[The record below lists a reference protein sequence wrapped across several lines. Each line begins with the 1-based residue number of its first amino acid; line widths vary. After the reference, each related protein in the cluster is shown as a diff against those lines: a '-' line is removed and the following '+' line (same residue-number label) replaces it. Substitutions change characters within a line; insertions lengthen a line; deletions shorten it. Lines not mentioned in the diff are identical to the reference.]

1 MIVLELVL
9 SFVAGI
15 ALAAIEHLLRARFG
29 FAPDC
34 AAVALA
40 LLLTSKAR
48 PSSGVYALGLLLG
61 FSTSSLDPLG
71 AWLLGGGIAAAVL
84 LPLRDLVFVESPG
97 TQLLFGLLC
106 SGALLAARTLYA
118 LFSGAPLLPFP
129 PSELVAPLLVVVA
142 VPILHRSMASALR
155 GWRWVRERW
164 EARPEGGE
172 ATPED

>member
-84 LPLRDLVFVESPG
+84 LPLRDLVFVESFG
-97 TQLLFGLLC
+97 T
-106 SGALLAARTLYA
+106 
-118 LFSGAPLLPFP
+118 
-129 PSELVAPLLVVVA
+129 
-142 VPILHRSMASALR
+142 
-155 GWRWVRERW
+155 
-164 EARPEGGE
+164 
-172 ATPED
+172 